1 VIGWLFVLLLSGQLD
16 NALVAYRAA
25 QAIGD
30 YNKQRAYHQGKRLGS
45 NAKAAMVVRYRIILS
60 CAGLLCAQNLSV
72 TVVSAQGFTQP
83 KNYIPTSRVQVWN
96 QPGQENTYHTGVQ
109 EWNQKR
115 TANGHPALPTEPPV
129 GAEAPVAQPKR
140 PVAISVKPSSAT
152 SGAVS
157 SAQRKQKALDAYTE
171 AQRNL
176 EKARIQEY
184 YEERAKR
191 EIEVGKQKARQI
203 IDNAPPAK
211 PQVWSRSTDDGYVP
225 LSERIP
231 GYVPYSIREGQRPGN
246 LGTGP
251 VKPNADSIYT
261 SPTLEAA
268 RMHEQM
274 AQERAD
280 VLRQKS
286 KEKQA
291 LVDQSMDNFKSQMKN
306 SKVPGAAKLQNNGS
320 NLYVR
325 YYGGAKGK

>member
-1 VIGWLFVLLLSGQLD
+1 MCLI
-16 NALVAYRAA
+16 AY
-25 QAIGD
+25 
-30 YNKQRAYHQGKRLGS
+30 
-45 NAKAAMVVRYRIILS
+45 VR
-60 CAGLLCAQNLSV
+60 
-72 TVVSAQGFTQP
+72 
-83 KNYIPTSRVQVWN
+83 
-96 QPGQENTYHTGVQ
+96 
-109 EWNQKR
+109 
-115 TANGHPALPTEPPV
+115 
-129 GAEAPVAQPKR
+129 
-140 PVAISVKPSSAT
+140 
-152 SGAVS
+152 
-157 SAQRKQKALDAYTE
+157 
-171 AQRNL
+171 
-176 EKARIQEY
+176 
-184 YEERAKR
+184 
-191 EIEVGKQKARQI
+191 
-203 IDNAPPAK
+203 
-211 PQVWSRSTDDGYVP
+211 
-225 LSERIP
+225 
-231 GYVPYSIREGQRPGN
+231 GQRPGN

>member
-1 VIGWLFVLLLSGQLD
+1 M
-16 NALVAYRAA
+16 
-25 QAIGD
+25 
-30 YNKQRAYHQGKRLGS
+30 GS

-72 TVVSAQGFTQP
+72 AVVNAQGFTQP
-83 KNYIPTSRVQVWN
+83 KNYTPTSRVQVWN

-115 TANGHPALPTEPPV
+115 NASGHPALPTEPPV

-140 PVAISVKPSSAT
+140 HIAASGAT
-152 SGAVS
+152 VGAVS
-157 SAQRKQKALDAYTE
+157 GATSSGQRKQKALEAYME

-191 EIEVGKQKARQI
+191 EIEVGKQKSGQI
-203 IDNAPPAK
+203 INNAPPAK

-246 LGTGP
+246 LGSGP

-280 VLRQKS
+280 ALRQKS

-291 LVDQSMDNFKSQMKN
+291 LVDQSMDNLKSQMKN
-306 SKVPGAAKLQNNGS
+306 SKVPGAAKLQNDGS

>member
-1 VIGWLFVLLLSGQLD
+1 M
-16 NALVAYRAA
+16 AYRAA
-25 QAIGD
+25 LTIGD
-30 YNKQRAYHQGKRLGS
+30 YNKHRAYHQGKRLGS
-45 NAKAAMVVRYRIILS
+45 NAKAATVVRYRIILS
-60 CAGLLCAQNLSV
+60 CAALLCAQNLNS
-72 TVVSAQGFTQP
+72 SAAYAQGFIQP
-83 KNYIPTSRVQVWN
+83 KDYTPASRVQVWN
-96 QPGQENTYHTGVQ
+96 QPGQENTYHTGVR

-115 TANGHPALPTEPPV
+115 TTSGHPPLPTEPPV
-129 GAEAPVAQPKR
+129 GAEPAAPPKKHVVTA
-140 PVAISVKPSSAT
+140 PAAGAT

-157 SAQRKQKALDAYTE
+157 SAQRKQKALEAYAE

-203 IDNAPPAK
+203 INNAPPAR

-246 LGTGP
+246 LGSGA

-261 SPTLEAA
+261 SPALEAA
-268 RMHEQM
+268 RMQEQM

-280 VLRQKS
+280 ALRQKG

-306 SKVPGAAKLQNNGS
+306 SKTPGAAKLQKDGS

>member
-1 VIGWLFVLLLSGQLD
+1 M
-16 NALVAYRAA
+16 
-25 QAIGD
+25 
-30 YNKQRAYHQGKRLGS
+30 GS
-45 NAKAAMVVRYRIILS
+45 NAKAARVVRYRIILS

-72 TVVSAQGFTQP
+72 TAARAQGFTQP
-83 KNYIPTSRVQVWN
+83 KNYTSTSRVQVWN
-96 QPGQENTYHTGVQ
+96 QPGQENTYHTGIQ
-109 EWNQKR
+109 QWNQKR

-129 GAEAPVAQPKR
+129 GAEVSVPQPTR
-140 PVAISVKPSSAT
+140 PVAVSVKPSGAA
-152 SGAVS
+152 SGVVS
-157 SAQRKQKALDAYTE
+157 SAQRKQKALEAYAE

-191 EIEVGKQKARQI
+191 EIDVGKQKARQI
-203 IDNAPPAK
+203 IDNAPPAR

-246 LGTGP
+246 LGSGP

-261 SPTLEAA
+261 SPTLESA
-268 RMHEQM
+268 RMQEQM

-306 SKVPGAAKLQNNGS
+306 SQVPGAAKLQNHGS

-325 YYGGAKGK
+325 YYGGSKGK